1 MTIGVDRANTA
12 LMSSDLI
19 KPDAVIA
26 AGQETIRAEA
36 RSLDQLASA
45 LAGPLKAPFV
55 HATQLLA
62 AAKGRVIVT
71 GMGKSGHVARKIA
84 ATLASTGTPAYFVHP
99 AEASHGDLG
108 MITEN
113 DCVLGISRSGETAE
127 LSDLLYHC
135 HRLDIPVIGMT
146 FKPDSTLAKASTAP
160 LVMPDCGEASEAA
173 PAPTISTTMCLA
185 LGDALAVALLDAR
198 GFTAKDFGAI
208 HPGGKLGA
216 ALKKVRDLMRVGESD
231 PLIAPQLSIPETLQA
246 ISRVGIGAAGVV
258 EDGRL
263 IGIVTDGDLRRKLS
277 REMFDKTARD
287 IMTANPVTISPEA
300 PVADAVQL
308 MNAKRIT
315 ILFAVDECGAPVGVV
330 HMHDLLAAGV
340 R

>member
-1 MTIGVDRANTA
+1 MSDR
-12 LMSSDLI
+12 I
-19 KPDAVIA
+19 KPDAAIA
-26 AGQETIRAEA
+26 VGQETIRAEA
-36 RSLDQLASA
+36 RALELLAQA
-45 LAGPLKAPFV
+45 LAGPLREPFV
-55 HATQLLA
+55 EACKLLA
-62 AAKGRVIVT
+62 GAKGRVIVT
-71 GMGKSGHVARKIA
+71 GMGKSGHIARKIA

-108 MITEN
+108 MITEQ

-127 LSDLLYHC
+127 LSDLIYHC
-135 HRLDIPVIGMT
+135 HRLDIPLIGMT
-146 FKPDSTLAKASTAP
+146 FKSESTLAKASNAP
-160 LVMPDCGEASEAA
+160 LVMRDCGEASEAA
-173 PAPTISTTMCLA
+173 PAPTTSTTMCLA

-216 ALKKVRDLMRVGESD
+216 ALKKVRDLMRVGDGD
-231 PLIAPQLSIPETLQA
+231 PLIAPQTSIPETLNA

-258 EDGRL
+258 ENGKL
-263 IGIVTDGDLRRKLS
+263 IGIVTDGDLRRKLT
-277 REMFDKTARD
+277 REMFDKTARE
-287 IMTANPVTISPEA
+287 IMSANPMTISPDA
-300 PVADAVQL
+300 PIADAVQI

-315 ILFAVDECGAPVGVV
+315 ILFAVDEKGAPVGVV